1 MKKSIAFILISIACT
16 AFIQLKSNRDQKFDQ
31 LHILQGMWIM
41 KTKKGAIGE
50 HWEKINSNHL
60 QNRGFMIKGSDTIT
74 TERVALKN
82 TTEGIFYTSTVE
94 DQNNRQPI
102 AFRLTAA
109 HENTFVFENPQHDY
123 PKKITYQFVNKDSL
137 HAWIDDGKE
146 VPEKKSMFKYGRQK
160 ITSISINSFI
170 TILRV

>member
-1 MKKSIAFILISIACT
+1 MKKSLAFILISMTCA
-16 AFIQLKSNRDQKFDQ
+16 AFMQIESKGDQNFNQLY
-31 LHILQGMWIM
+31 ILQGTWIM

-50 HWEKINSNHL
+50 EWVKMTNDYL
-60 QNRGFMIKGSDTIT
+60 QSRGFMIRGNDTIT

-102 AFRLTAA
+102 AFRLTSA
-109 HENTFVFENPQHDY
+109 HDNTFVFENPQHDY
-123 PKKITYQFVNKDSL
+123 PKKITYLFVNKDSL

-146 VPEKKSMFKYGRQK
+146 MPEKKSMVKYSRQK
-160 ITSISINSFI
+160 
-170 TILRV
+170 

>member
-1 MKKSIAFILISIACT
+1 MKSTMAIILICVAC
-16 AFIQLKSNRDQKFDQ
+16 AALGQKESKRDQNFSQ
-31 LHILQGMWIM
+31 LYILQGTWIM

-50 HWEKINSNHL
+50 EWVKMTNDYL
-60 QNRGFMIKGSDTIT
+60 QSRGFMIRGNDTIT

-102 AFRLTAA
+102 AFRLTSALN
-109 HENTFVFENPQHDY
+109 NTFVFENPKHDY
-123 PKKITYQFVNKDSL
+123 PKKITYLFVNKDSL

-146 VPEKKSMFKYGRQK
+146 MPEKKSMFKYSRQK
-160 ITSISINSFI
+160 
-170 TILRV
+170 